1 MIKTLYQMS
10 YDDMV
15 KVILAAKEGKQI
27 YWQSKLYADDPIMG
41 AWHKMSP
48 YLEEN
53 TPFNF
58 CGYNYKF
65 DENPVNM

>member
-27 YWQSKLYADDPIMG
+27 YWQSKL
-41 AWHKMSP
+41 
-48 YLEEN
+48 L
-53 TPFNF
+53 
-58 CGYNYKF
+58 
-65 DENPVNM
+65 